1 MNCFLTEISQP
12 KIRLPAKA
20 VPPRPLTFLTH
31 SFSFKN
37 AAKQAKKPVSP
48 HRISQ
53 LAVNW
58 LTVQAVPLLTKF
70 AGAA

>member
-1 MNCFLTEISQP
+1 MNCFLTEVSQP
-12 KIRLPAKA
+12 EIRLPAKA
-20 VPPRPLTFLTH
+20 APRPSAFLPH
-31 SFSFKN
+31 SFPFKN
-37 AAKQAKKPVSP
+37 AAKQAKKPASP

-58 LTVQAVPLLTKF
+58 LTVQAVPLLTKS